1 MRFLL
6 TMAVCFAM
14 AMLPVQAN
22 AFDVEQALKRLHE
35 QHLAVDLPDARVA
48 QKSDGMTLSQAIES
62 VRRQTNGRILS
73 AETRVSGNREVHH
86 IKVLTIDGKVRTVQI
101 PGRARR

>member
-6 TMAVCFAM
+6 TMAVCCAM
-14 AMLPVQAN
+14 AMLPVQSD
-22 AFDVEQALKRLHE
+22 AFAVEQSPNRLHD
-35 QHLAVDLPDARVA
+35 QYLTVDSPDARVA

-86 IKVLTIDGKVRTVQI
+86 IKVLTKDGKVKTVKV
-101 PGRARR
+101 PGRTRG